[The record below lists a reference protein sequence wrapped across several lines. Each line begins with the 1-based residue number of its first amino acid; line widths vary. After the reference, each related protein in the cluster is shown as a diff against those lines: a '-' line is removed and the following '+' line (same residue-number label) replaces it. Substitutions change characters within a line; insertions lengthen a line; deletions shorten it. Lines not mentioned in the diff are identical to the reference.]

1 MIRKRKRHMT
11 VNQLIDKLTEL
22 QEVGMGDTGV
32 NMWSP
37 DAGYVDIT
45 DVDLDKDDE
54 VVLS

>member
-1 MIRKRKRHMT
+1 MT